1 METIVDIPKNILECT
16 ICFYPIT
23 SDKYVTDCSHT
34 FHHTCIQEWSL
45 QKPSCPLCN
54 ALITVPEFNHGDT
67 SEEEIR
73 ATTSIEPSLVDNLE
87 FQRYQEHVERQRHQQ
102 ERERIENTRISR
114 IVPTGSGSTI
124 VIIGDYNEFES
135 DDEDGVRERTIMT
148 RRDYIK
154 MRILIFAETA
164 NTIILLS
171 FSVYMLQIA
180 LLFFSFISATL
191 YRKKMQDMRCLSLF
205 FKILFIVYSV
215 SIEYTSEY
223 NYDNE
228 FYITCVPWVGLIMIK

>member
-1 METIVDIPKNILECT
+1 MENDMDIPKNILECT

-34 FHHTCIQEWSL
+34 FHHACIQEWSL

-54 ALITVPEFNHGDT
+54 ALITVPEYNHGDT

-73 ATTSIEPSLVDNLE
+73 ETTSIESGLVDDLE
-87 FQRYQEHVERQRHQQ
+87 FRRYQEHVERQRHQQ

-124 VIIGDYNEFES
+124 LIIGDYNEFES
-135 DDEDGVRERTIMT
+135 DDEDGMRDITLMT
-148 RRDYIK
+148 RCDYIK
-154 MRILIFAETA
+154 MRILIFIETT
-164 NTIILLS
+164 NTIILLA
-171 FSVYMLQIA
+171 FSVYILQIA
-180 LLFFSFISATL
+180 LLFLSLISVIL
-191 YRKKMQDMRCLSLF
+191 YRKKKHDMRYISLF
-205 FKILFIVYSV
+205 FKILFILYSV

-223 NYDNE
+223 NYDLE